1 MCFLCTCA
9 EGRSVLFENC
19 VTVSALFLLQELLQ
33 EVKGQ
38 QAEMDKFTDEA
49 QTLQQLTS
57 ESRVGNF
64 VSQLTSRYQ
73 GLLVTTKVSAQW
85 GTLQSCD
92 WGYSVSWSGVL
103 LLGLQCSMA
112 SLGLQCSMAK
122 SRV

>member
-1 MCFLCTCA
+1 MT
-9 EGRSVLFENC
+9 VP
-19 VTVSALFLLQELLQ
+19 VTFLLQELLQ

-73 GLLVTTKVSAQW
+73 GLLITTKVS
-85 GTLQSCD
+85 GHC
-92 WGYSVSWSGVL
+92 GI
-103 LLGLQCSMA
+103 M
-112 SLGLQCSMAK
+112 
-122 SRV
+122 